1 MKQITPE
8 KLAMSEMLNAR
19 PEVRDFMKVAMTLP
33 QEQLQFITEVITICK
48 DKDIRPDDAW
58 NTVCR
63 GYSIPTTQELDNIR
77 RKQHDEIIAAQP
89 S

>member
-1 MKQITPE
+1 MKHRAEVIDFM
-8 KLAMSEMLNAR
+8 KLAMTLSE
-19 PEVRDFMKVAMTLP
+19 
-33 QEQLQFITEVITICK
+33 EQQQFITEVLTLCN

-58 NTVCR
+58 NTACR
-63 GYSIPTTQELDNIR
+63 GYGIPTTQELDNIR

>member
-1 MKQITPE
+1 MKHR
-8 KLAMSEMLNAR
+8 A
-19 PEVRDFMKVAMTLP
+19 EVIDFMKLAITLSE
-33 QEQLQFITEVITICK
+33 EQQQFITEVLTLCN